1 MNDTQTLKTVLTDLN
16 KGHWLQPLQSLVTKF
31 RRLPE
36 EDSFETELLNLL
48 LQLRAD
54 FFKDSSLPLH
64 SLVAIRISNLVSFSY
79 RFSAA
84 DGTPL
89 NPLQDPEKS
98 FATSV
103 LSQAQHAYPAPDI
116 IRRWS
121 REHLT

>member
-1 MNDTQTLKTVLTDLN
+1 MTNTPTLNSILHDLD
-16 KGHWLQPLQSLVTKF
+16 KGHWLQPLQSLATKF

-36 EDSFETELLNLL
+36 EDSFDTELLNML

-54 FFKDSSLPLH
+54 FFNDSSLPLH

-79 RFSAA
+79 RFTSA
-84 DGTPL
+84 GNTL
-89 NPLQDPEKS
+89 NPLQDPENA
-98 FATSV
+98 FAHSE